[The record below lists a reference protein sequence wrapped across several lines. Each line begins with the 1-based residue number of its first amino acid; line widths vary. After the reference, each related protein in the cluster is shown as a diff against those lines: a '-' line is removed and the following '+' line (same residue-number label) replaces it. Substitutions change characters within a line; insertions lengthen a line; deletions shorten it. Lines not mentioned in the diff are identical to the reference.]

1 MKSSLSLCMI
11 ASILSSK
18 AMAGPTPG
26 QDGLFRLP
34 PGSKDG
40 FYLHSVDANGIAST
54 EYLGLANVTSISP
67 DLAKPDTL
75 SKRDSE
81 GSRCQGNY
89 VNPVDWDGAV
99 DGLLGYCNFEESFS
113 KAISY
118 QSGNAVAYGCSYGGL
133 ETCRTWEVNP
143 MITAL
148 KRDCGNQ
155 QQGFY
160 TKPSWKVSYGVTS
173 VGNSYC

>member
-81 GSRCQGNY
+81 GSRCQETMSTPWIGMVLSTAY
-89 VNPVDWDGAV
+89 WAT
-99 DGLLGYCNFEESFS
+99 
-113 KAISY
+113 AISKKAS
-118 QSGNAVAYGCSYGGL
+118 QKLSL
-133 ETCRTWEVNP
+133 IR
-143 MITAL
+143 
-148 KRDCGNQ
+148 
-155 QQGFY
+155 
-160 TKPSWKVSYGVTS
+160 
-173 VGNSYC
+173 VGTL